1 MCKNDD
7 TNRTDVSNDSLVEG
21 AGKITLEKAN
31 MWGRGILSDVR
42 TTVGTHWRSEVTNFN
57 QKTVAVT
64 FLLFISV
71 IAPTLTFGAVY
82 GKITE
87 NNIGAIETIMGSA
100 WVGIAYAL
108 VGGMPIVSFHNKR
121 SHRQLMCLVELQTF
135 TLNSLGLYN
144 SGFQSIQVV
153 GCPLPPLQCMGQH
166 LALHLRCIG
175 SLFRRYALRAP
186 CDPLHR

>member
-7 TNRTDVSNDSLVEG
+7 TNRTHVSNDSLVEG

-31 MWGRGILSDVR
+31 MWGRGIVHDIK
-42 TTVGTHWRSEVTNFN
+42 TTVATHWRSEITNFN

-82 GKITE
+82 GKVTE

-100 WVGIAYAL
+100 WVGITYAL
-108 VGGMPIVSFHNKR
+108 IGGMPIVSFHSKR
-121 SHRQLMCLVELQTF
+121 LQRQLMCL
-135 TLNSLGLYN
+135 Y
-144 SGFQSIQVV
+144 
-153 GCPLPPLQCMGQH
+153 
-166 LALHLRCIG
+166 
-175 SLFRRYALRAP
+175 
-186 CDPLHR
+186 